1 MNTQPFFVLPDG
13 RKADATTYSH
23 PHEELAFE
31 VSLQAGPVLK
41 VELPLESDLR
51 VEFLARLAQEAP
63 QWDFFDNDTYISF
76 EGADPD
82 YAYTFAELIRE
93 AGQALESH
101 QEDDCVIF
109 RGRS

>member
-1 MNTQPFFVLPDG
+1 MITQSFFVLPDG
-13 RKADATTYSH
+13 RKVDATTFTHS
-23 PHEELAFE
+23 HEELTFE

-82 YAYTFAELIRE
+82 YAYTFAEVVNE
-93 AGQALESH
+93 AGQALECH
-101 QEDDCVIF
+101 QEEDCVIF